1 MGENSKRLVVTVS
14 DEKLADIHAVAGEL
28 SERGL
33 EVDRVLPVTGVITGS
48 LGSGSVAGL
57 HGVEGVA
64 SVEEEAVSEL
74 PPPDAPQ

>member
-1 MGENSKRLVVTVS
+1 VAEDSKRLVVTVS

-48 LGSGSVAGL
+48 LGSGSV
-57 HGVEGVA
+57 
-64 SVEEEAVSEL
+64 EEEAVTEL
-74 PPPDAPQ
+74 PPPDGPQ